1 MSSALRPSVF
11 WDPFVDLSSSSL
23 TYRTLHRHII
33 HLKLFMSRFH
43 FTHIQREHIHL
54 LNAFHRFLVTSRNIM
69 FVQPAAVLQ
78 NVERLDEGSAF
89 ARFGEI
95 GQQVGNGDR
104 QLQVGF
110 PIVGVEV
117 LVEEKR
123 EFAVEKL
130 QSVIQTT

>member
-1 MSSALRPSVF
+1 
-11 WDPFVDLSSSSL
+11 
-23 TYRTLHRHII
+23 
-33 HLKLFMSRFH
+33 
-43 FTHIQREHIHL
+43 
-54 LNAFHRFLVTSRNIM
+54 M